1 MATMNHTMDY
11 DPVFDAILEQQTA
24 RADLIA
30 KSKDLDAVVEAMDL
44 ATEELARRE
53 RQLLLTV
60 PTSKEGA
67 AALLDYLV
75 MILEHYEDVAAMA
88 RPVIANARGFL
99 LR

>member
-1 MATMNHTMDY
+1 MDY